1 MIKKIRLDSPCYLC
15 IASGLP
21 PLAPPPPHSVIYY
34 EIQCGV
40 ENQSL
45 SSTTMPVKFTIAT
58 HKAESI
64 PLYVPPLQG
73 PDQLLDHTW
82 ARKAKTLKCVELLQ
96 SSFSKSS
103 GTPPDSFAGIRAQH
117 NGFVNS
123 VTQAYNGHQHL
134 ILRPDDVWIAVLGQL
149 NF

>member
-1 MIKKIRLDSPCYLC
+1 MIKKIRLDTRVTNA
-15 IASGLP
+15 IASESVVRLHRH
-21 PLAPPPPHSVIYY
+21 PHTHLL
-34 EIQCGV
+34 
-40 ENQSL
+40 ENKSL

-64 PLYVPPLQG
+64 PPYVPPLKG

-82 ARKAKTLKCVELLQ
+82 ERKARTLKCAELLQ

-103 GTPPDSFAGIRAQH
+103 GISPDSFAGIETQH

-123 VTQAYNGHQHL
+123 VIQAYNGHQHL